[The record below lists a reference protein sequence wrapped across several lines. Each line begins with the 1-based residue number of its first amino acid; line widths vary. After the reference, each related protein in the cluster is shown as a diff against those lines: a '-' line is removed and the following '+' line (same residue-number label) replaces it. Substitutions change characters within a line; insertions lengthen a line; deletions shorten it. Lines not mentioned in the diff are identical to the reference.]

1 MKKLTALLLS
11 LCMVLTM
18 ACATALAEGKTASA
32 TAEGFGGG
40 NVTVTLSV
48 DGDKLVNVEIDATS
62 QTDSIGGAAA
72 KVLAEQMLANNSV
85 EVDGVTAATVTS
97 DAVKAAAAAALAELG
112 LTNADLA
119 KVEAAEKETYTD
131 LTCDVLVI
139 GTGVVALLFIYF
151 SMTPHM
157 SLGDIFATL
166 ASGEVKNAAGEWV
179 AGNKLQIVDASW
191 RMDVPYNLMGALVGC
206 TIFKFAQFSTDHE
219 FVQRQLTCKSVK
231 KAGVSLVYS
240 QILSLPIVLIF
251 LSIGLLFYV
260 SYSTSADPA
269 AIMQYKNDARDIFPQ
284 YICRSIPTGVR
295 GIMVIGLL
303 AAALSSFNSAIN
315 AMASSFV
322 ADIYMPLRKRMGHA
336 ITSDSDQMSSSKKMV
351 VLMGTVLTGF
361 AIVTAVM
368 QEKSGLNLV
377 DFATGVM
384 SFSYAGMLG
393 VFLCALFTG
402 RGNTRSVVAALV
414 VGLLVV
420 LLLQPYVLGPLSEWL
435 VGRRVNIA
443 WPWWCPIGGVVSF
456 AVCCLGKKKNEK

>member
-1 MKKLTALLLS
+1 
-11 LCMVLTM
+11 
-18 ACATALAEGKTASA
+18 
-32 TAEGFGGG
+32 
-40 NVTVTLSV
+40 
-48 DGDKLVNVEIDATS
+48 
-62 QTDSIGGAAA
+62 
-72 KVLAEQMLANNSV
+72 
-85 EVDGVTAATVTS
+85 
-97 DAVKAAAAAALAELG
+97 
-112 LTNADLA
+112 
-119 KVEAAEKETYTD
+119 
-131 LTCDVLVI
+131 
-139 GTGVVALLFIYF
+139 
-151 SMTPHM
+151 
-157 SLGDIFATL
+157 
-166 ASGEVKNAAGEWV
+166 
-179 AGNKLQIVDASW
+179 
-191 RMDVPYNLMGALVGC
+191 
-206 TIFKFAQFSTDHE
+206 
-219 FVQRQLTCKSVK
+219 
-231 KAGVSLVYS
+231 
-240 QILSLPIVLIF
+240 
-251 LSIGLLFYV
+251 
-260 SYSTSADPA
+260 
-269 AIMQYKNDARDIFPQ
+269 
-284 YICRSIPTGVR
+284 
-295 GIMVIGLL
+295 MVIGLL

-322 ADIYMPLRKRMGHA
+322 ADIYMPLRKCMGHA

>member
-1 MKKLTALLLS
+1 M
-11 LCMVLTM
+11 
-18 ACATALAEGKTASA
+18 
-32 TAEGFGGG
+32 
-40 NVTVTLSV
+40 
-48 DGDKLVNVEIDATS
+48 
-62 QTDSIGGAAA
+62 
-72 KVLAEQMLANNSV
+72 
-85 EVDGVTAATVTS
+85 
-97 DAVKAAAAAALAELG
+97 
-112 LTNADLA
+112 
-119 KVEAAEKETYTD
+119 
-131 LTCDVLVI
+131 
-139 GTGVVALLFIYF
+139 
-151 SMTPHM
+151 
-157 SLGDIFATL
+157 
-166 ASGEVKNAAGEWV
+166 
-179 AGNKLQIVDASW
+179 
-191 RMDVPYNLMGALVGC
+191 
-206 TIFKFAQFSTDHE
+206 
-219 FVQRQLTCKSVK
+219 
-231 KAGVSLVYS
+231 
-240 QILSLPIVLIF
+240 LIF

-361 AIVTAVM
+361 AIVAAVM

>member
-1 MKKLTALLLS
+1 
-11 LCMVLTM
+11 M
-18 ACATALAEGKTASA
+18 A
-32 TAEGFGGG
+32 GGIKG
-40 NVTVTLSV
+40 LIY
-48 DGDKLVNVEIDATS
+48 IDTI
-62 QTDSIGGAAA
+62 QI
-72 KVLAEQMLANNSV
+72 M
-85 EVDGVTAATVTS
+85 
-97 DAVKAAAAAALAELG
+97 
-112 LTNADLA
+112 
-119 KVEAAEKETYTD
+119 
-131 LTCDVLVI
+131 LVI

-336 ITSDSDQMSSSKKMV
+336 ITSDSDR
-351 VLMGTVLTGF
+351 
-361 AIVTAVM
+361 
-368 QEKSGLNLV
+368 
-377 DFATGVM
+377 
-384 SFSYAGMLG
+384 
-393 VFLCALFTG
+393 C
-402 RGNTRSVVAALV
+402 
-414 VGLLVV
+414 
-420 LLLQPYVLGPLSEWL
+420 
-435 VGRRVNIA
+435 RRRRK
-443 WPWWCPIGGVVSF
+443 WWCSWGPCSPVLRSSRPSCRRRAG
-456 AVCCLGKKKNEK
+456 

>member
-1 MKKLTALLLS
+1 
-11 LCMVLTM
+11 
-18 ACATALAEGKTASA
+18 
-32 TAEGFGGG
+32 
-40 NVTVTLSV
+40 
-48 DGDKLVNVEIDATS
+48 
-62 QTDSIGGAAA
+62 
-72 KVLAEQMLANNSV
+72 
-85 EVDGVTAATVTS
+85 
-97 DAVKAAAAAALAELG
+97 
-112 LTNADLA
+112 
-119 KVEAAEKETYTD
+119 
-131 LTCDVLVI
+131 
-139 GTGVVALLFIYF
+139 
-151 SMTPHM
+151 MTPHM